1 MSYIRLANFMQLY
14 RMSGS
19 SERNEGRYHNSMPGT
34 TLTYDKTNYGYLSFI
49 YQGAAK
55 NRTGDNLE
63 AQLLVSVNEISSN
76 IAVNAVNNRWHVRI
90 YSAVMTEDNK
100 VSRVLTVEEWIA
112 ASLSYDN
119 EVMEVILSSGIDA
132 VGANAPTRVLT
143 RDLVG
148 SLPITANIQAQ

>member
-1 MSYIRLANFMQLY
+1 MSYIRLANFVQLY
-14 RMSGS
+14 RMSGN

-34 TLTYDKTNYGYLSFI
+34 TLTYNRTNYGYLSFI

-63 AQLLVSVNEISSN
+63 AQLMVSVNDISKG

-90 YSAVMTEDNK
+90 YSAVLNQNGG
-100 VSRVLTVEEWIA
+100 VSRVLTIEEWIA
-112 ASLSYDN
+112 ASLSYDT
-119 EVMEVILSSGIDA
+119 ETMEVILSSGIDA

-148 SLPITANIQAQ
+148 SLPVTANIQAQ

>member
-1 MSYIRLANFMQLY
+1 MSYIRLANFVQLY

-19 SERNEGRYHNSMPGT
+19 SERNEGRYHNAMPGT
-34 TLTYDKTNYGYLSFI
+34 TLTYDRTNYSYFSFI

-63 AQLLVSVNEISSN
+63 ANILVSVNEISSN
-76 IAVNAVNNRWHVRI
+76 IAVNAVNNRWHVRMF
-90 YSAVMTEDNK
+90 SAVMNENNT